1 MHERCSRPTL
11 LTGKQDAQKT
21 PSSRVV
27 LKTLSEN
34 AGAPAALE
42 DVTHGNVTLDNV
54 NSVDKVVEDTV
65 KGQDDKLE
73 EAVASLNLFLGS
85 YSQKISKLNDLKA
98 RLAHRND
105 RKAQL
110 ATTAQELVLEEALRN
125 DLKAQL
131 ATKETDEAGF
141 SLAIYTRNDF
151 SYNLIFSPGHYKKR
165 ADNMVRC
172 CTALNRLWF
181 VFGVRSVPVA
191 ITMTLSTY
199 PSSLFLPSL
208 QQNNNNN
215 NNMPTSQIVPFDRPF
230 DESADDSQAL
240 VPFDR
245 LASVNVPP
253 TVGDGM
259 LTVVGG
265 DENVP
270 SLLTGSE
277 RAMTR
282 HNER

>member
-1 MHERCSRPTL
+1 
-11 LTGKQDAQKT
+11 
-21 PSSRVV
+21 
-27 LKTLSEN
+27 
-34 AGAPAALE
+34 
-42 DVTHGNVTLDNV
+42 
-54 NSVDKVVEDTV
+54 
-65 KGQDDKLE
+65 
-73 EAVASLNLFLGS
+73 
-85 YSQKISKLNDLKA
+85 
-98 RLAHRND
+98 
-105 RKAQL
+105 
-110 ATTAQELVLEEALRN
+110 
-125 DLKAQL
+125 
-131 ATKETDEAGF
+131 
-141 SLAIYTRNDF
+141 
-151 SYNLIFSPGHYKKR
+151 
-165 ADNMVRC
+165 
-172 CTALNRLWF
+172 
-181 VFGVRSVPVA
+181 
-191 ITMTLSTY
+191 MTLSTY